1 MKAVPQRGA
10 RLQRPRPLESIAD
23 EESLTMAD
31 VVLLSGVSTSTVS
44 RLWSDHFWLDRVAGA
59 TLQNLVAVI
68 PDLAEYVTRRS
79 RARVIEAA
87 LLQCADVGLE
97 VSISELD
104 ALMRRPDSGR
114 HVAAVLSAA
123 TSVMRQDRRSANA
136 WLTRSWGSAP
146 DVALDALFSSG
157 PSSLLINQNC
167 FLSQATRMVET
178 GTNTSDNSLYSTVGS
193 GILVHKLAKV
203 HGASPITVTDAPQRS
218 SAFLYR
224 SSRIGTILANA
235 DVDVAR
241 RYAAD
246 VRASPLLQRN
256 EIWSLASYSA
266 DLAQSTDFSLPPTT
280 TLIDTVEIILHDLE
294 DRNEA
299 YVHYLV
305 TTAIVAVLAHDNGF
319 GTSKS
324 RLADT
329 LRHRIDDG
337 IHDSGVRSACDA
349 LLTVI
354 TSTGDTGRRDAG

>member
-1 MKAVPQRGA
+1 MVGAVPQRGA

-23 EESLTMAD
+23 EKSLTMAD
-31 VVLLSGVSTSTVS
+31 VVLLSGASTSTVS
-44 RLWSDHFWLDRVAGA
+44 RLWSDPFWLDKVAGA

-79 RARVIEAA
+79 AARVIEAA
-87 LLQCADVGLE
+87 LVQCAHVGLE
-97 VSISELD
+97 VSMSELD
-104 ALMRRPDSGR
+104 ALVRRPDSGR
-114 HVAAVLSAA
+114 HVAMVLSAA
-123 TSVMRQDRRSANA
+123 VSVMRQDRRSANA
-136 WLTRSWGSAP
+136 WLTRSWGSVP
-146 DVALDALFSSG
+146 DIALDTLFTTGTGAL
-157 PSSLLINQNC
+157 LTDQEH
-167 FLSQATRMVET
+167 FLSQATRMVEN
-178 GTNTSDNSLYSTVGS
+178 GTTTSDNSLYSTVGS

-203 HGASPITVTDAPQRS
+203 HGAAPITVSVVPQRS

-224 SSRIGTILANA
+224 SSRIGMILARA
-235 DVDVAR
+235 DVDVAK

-266 DLAQSTDFSLPPTT
+266 DLAQSTDFSLPATT

-319 GTSKS
+319 GAVKS

-349 LLTVI
+349 LLTAI
-354 TSTGDTGRRDAG
+354 R